1 MILHR
6 TIAAALAATII
17 FAAPATTLAQY
28 AAVAVPSAAELAE
41 EARQERE
48 REDKA
53 QVARLAAAERA
64 AEAKRLRE
72 ERIAKCVIKPV
83 MTDAEIDYCRYA
95 AR

>member
-1 MILHR
+1 MAAYR
-6 TIAAALAATII
+6 SVAALAACI
-17 FAAPATTLAQY
+17 FILSPFPAAAQNATAM
-28 AAVAVPSAAELAE
+28 AVSAEQMALQAEKD
-41 EARQERE
+41 RE
-48 REDKA
+48 REDRA
-53 QVARLAAAERA
+53 QAARLAAAERA